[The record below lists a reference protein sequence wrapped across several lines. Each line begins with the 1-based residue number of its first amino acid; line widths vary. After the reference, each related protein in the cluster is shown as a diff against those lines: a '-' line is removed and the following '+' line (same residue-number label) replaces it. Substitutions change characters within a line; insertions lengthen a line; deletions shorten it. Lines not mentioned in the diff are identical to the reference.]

1 MSCTRSRTSPPAEV
15 TSANPA
21 CRAASALRW
30 PTANSGSLTSA
41 ARAGLPATAPGAL
54 ALVTMTPPQV
64 PERSVATGSTR
75 SSGATNTACP
85 RARKAAAVRSLSVC
99 GRVTTRRMSF
109 FPAHDLFRKPVS
121 TFRDHALVKES
132 GAGLRFEF
140 ASSFAAYHDRI
151 LTQARSGDIVRGGP
165 IRPRDQPAEVN
176 SFAGNIGM
184 PADRRLAG
192 AVEHTEE
199 RTLAGKRDRGVGVID
214 ARQQFARARVVRAR
228 FDADR
233 ALPDR
238 RQKFFRAHDLGR
250 VLDQTE
256 PLQSGERQDRRID
269 FTVREFA
276 QPRLHVAAQRHHA
289 QVAARALGDRLPPWR
304 LG

>member
-1 MSCTRSRTSPPAEV
+1 MSCTRSRT
-15 TSANPA
+15 
-21 CRAASALRW
+21 
-30 PTANSGSLTSA
+30 
-41 ARAGLPATAPGAL
+41 TAPGAL

-140 ASSFAAYHDRI
+140 ASRFASDQDRI
-151 LTQARSGDIVRGGP
+151 LAKARSGDVVRGGA
-165 IRPRDQPAEVN
+165 IRPRDQPAEMN
-176 SFAGNIGM
+176 RIAGNIGVT
-184 PADRRLAG
+184 ADRRLAG
-192 AVEHTEE
+192 AVEHREKGA
-199 RTLAGKRDRGVGVID
+199 LAGKRSRRVGVID
-214 ARQQFARARVVRAR
+214 TRQNFARARIVFAR
-228 FDADR
+228 LDADG

-238 RQKFFRAHDLGR
+238 REKFFRAHDLGR
-250 VLDQTE
+250 VLDQTAVSYTHLRAHE
-256 PLQSGERQDRRID
+256 
-269 FTVREFA
+269 TV
-276 QPRLHVAAQRHHA
+276 LDLVC
-289 QVAARALGDRLPPWR
+289 
-304 LG
+304 